1 MQSSLLGAIR
11 TVSGESTSRVSN
23 TGLPEHYSNLQL
35 FSGDRTQLGVISVQS
50 VSLNGFLSHEI
61 LQPLPVIIYLF
72 FFFFFPL
79 YCDAPQR
86 VQYPFHKE
94 TKSHSHGI

>member
-72 FFFFFPL
+72 FFFFPVL
-79 YCDAPQR
+79 
-86 VQYPFHKE
+86 
-94 TKSHSHGI
+94 

>member
-72 FFFFFPL
+72 FFFFSPVL
-79 YCDAPQR
+79 
-86 VQYPFHKE
+86 
-94 TKSHSHGI
+94 

>member
-35 FSGDRTQLGVISVQS
+35 FSGDGTQLGVISVQS
-50 VSLNGFLSHEI
+50 VSFNGFLSHEI
-61 LQPLPVIIYLF
+61 LQPLPVTIYF
-72 FFFFFPL
+72 FFFSL
-79 YCDAPQR
+79 YYNAPQR

-94 TKSHSHGI
+94 TKSQSHGI